1 MTLDSEPLSEIRAF
15 WQRDG
20 QGYDASAGHGTGSAR
35 ERERWS
41 EWLAGLGSAPM
52 RVIDVGSGTG
62 FVALLAA
69 EIGHDVAAVDWSEG
83 MQAAAKEK
91 ALAAGLTIQFVL
103 GRAEDLP
110 CPDASADAVVARHVL
125 WTLLDPVTAL
135 REWRRVLR
143 PGGAVLADMSLS
155 VDRSAHYSPEVERS
169 LPLHQVTDPD
179 IVLGMFA
186 AAGFA
191 DATVELVDR
200 GAHQHGAS
208 GLFRAV
214 K

>member
-1 MTLDSEPLSEIRAF
+1 
-15 WQRDG
+15 
-20 QGYDASAGHGTGSAR
+20 
-35 ERERWS
+35 
-41 EWLAGLGSAPM
+41 M

-62 FVALLAA
+62 FAALLAA
-69 EIGHDVAAVDWSEG
+69 ELGHDVAAVDWSEG
-83 MQAAAKEK
+83 MQDTAREK

-110 CPDASADAVVARHVL
+110 CPDSSAGAVVARHVL
-125 WTLLDPVTAL
+125 WTLLDPVAAL

-155 VDRSAHYSPEVERS
+155 ADRGAHYSPQVERS
-169 LPLHQVTDPD
+169 LPLHQVTGPD

-191 DATVELVDR
+191 DATVELVDHYT
-200 GAHQHGAS
+200 HQHGAS